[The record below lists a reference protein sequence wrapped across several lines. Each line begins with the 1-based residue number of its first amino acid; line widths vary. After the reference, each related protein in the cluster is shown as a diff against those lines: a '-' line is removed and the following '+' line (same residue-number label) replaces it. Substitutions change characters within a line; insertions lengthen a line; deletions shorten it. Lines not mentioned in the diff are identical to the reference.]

1 MAASGEQGSETSP
14 VFDPGALGR
23 VAGDYGLRLVVM
35 FGSRAGGSLP
45 PSAQSDLDLA
55 LLGCPASRLLE
66 CHADLS
72 AVFRSY
78 PLDLVRLEE
87 ADPLLRHEVMHRGV
101 LLHGDADLFC
111 EYRAF
116 AFRDF
121 VDSADLFAL
130 QHALF
135 RKRMQ
140 RLETALRA
148 PG

>member
-1 MAASGEQGSETSP
+1 MAESSEQGFETSP
-14 VFDPGALGR
+14 VFDPEALDR
-23 VAGDYGLRLVVM
+23 VVGDYGLCLVVL

-45 PSAQSDLDLA
+45 PSAHSDLDLA
-55 LLGCPASRLLE
+55 LLGCPAARLLE

-72 AVFRSY
+72 EVFRRY
-78 PLDLVRLEE
+78 PVDVVRLEE
-87 ADPLLRHEVMHRGV
+87 ADPLLRHEVMRQGI

-121 VDSADLFAL
+121 VDSSDLFAL
-130 QHALF
+130 QHKLF
-135 RKRMQ
+135 RRRMQ
-140 RLETALRA
+140 RLEAALHG